1 MLWHIS
7 NWLFSSLPTKNW
19 RDFFS
24 DHHCENLEELL
35 HMNSKKYKS
44 CLGSTGA
51 VNCQVWPVWA
61 SSNCQLQFRFPTLI
75 LIPLMVSVWG
85 FLLHYV
91 VILCICGSVSKLGSS
106 DLSCDLSSQRD
117 LRRVVDFSVYL
128 VFYLLLEQSDVLEL
142 LTLCARIWKL
152 FAIHFGPS

>member
-19 RDFFS
+19 RDFFP

-35 HMNSKKYKS
+35 QMNSQKCKS

-51 VNCQVWPVWA
+51 VNCQVWA

-75 LIPLMVSVWG
+75 LTPLVVSVWG
-85 FLLHYV
+85 FLLYYV
-91 VILCICGSVSKLGSS
+91 VILRICGSVSKLGNS
-106 DLSCDLSSQRD
+106 DLSCDPSSQRD

-142 LTLCARIWKL
+142 LTLWVRIWKL
-152 FAIHFGPS
+152 FAVHFGLL